1 MQVDSD
7 SLPVIDTKTLMEKF
21 LHFDWTGGH
30 SGRVLDKESA
40 GQLKMAWYD
49 YLDLVCKQCSDT
61 DAFIHDDIEV
71 EVECDGPVQLYLTK
85 KYGKIHC
92 VCDNCTEMD
101 EKLLWKKL
109 YSEKR

>member
-71 EVECDGPVQLYLTK
+71 DVECDGPVQLYLTN
-85 KYGKIHC
+85 KYGKNPLC
-92 VCDNCTEMD
+92 
-101 EKLLWKKL
+101 L
-109 YSEKR
+109 R